1 MKVKQRKILFI
12 TESKVKNF
20 FEIEISE
27 LAEIHSVKL
36 VHKKCMP
43 VFCQIDSMDPDKINL
58 LCFKTKTNEVFNLV
72 ISRSDHMQV
81 RQLKKKIVHV
91 EFLHEIGNKKDFS
104 RFYSMNAYRIPSNAI
119 KDFFEWGTGIK
130 LKKIDFKVNP
140 FKIKEEALVAA

>member
-27 LAEIHSVKL
+27 LAEIHSAKL

-72 ISRSDHMQV
+72 ISRNDHMQV
-81 RQLKKKIVHV
+81 RQMKKKIVHV

-104 RFYSMNAYRIPSNAI
+104 TFYSMNAYRFPWNSRIELF
-119 KDFFEWGTGIK
+119 KWGTGIK
-130 LKKIDFKVNP
+130 LKQLNLNTSSLEM
-140 FKIKEEALVAA
+140 KEEALAA